1 LNIGEKLKTALI
13 FLVVV
18 LVCGL
23 LIYFVHEGIQKQNIN
38 EQKIESSAQEIQV
51 YTIGFENTEQQIRN
65 EQIQSEKKCSDKESE
80 TCIREDGCTGHKD
93 CYNGHWTQC
102 IVEQICKPNRTVLCQ
117 FNSCSFGFR
126 TCNACG
132 TAWGDCISR

>member
-1 LNIGEKLKTALI
+1 MNIGEKLKTTII

-18 LVCGL
+18 LACGL
-23 LIYFVHEGIQKQNIN
+23 LIYFMHEGVQKQDII
-38 EQKIESSAQEIQV
+38 EQEIDSSAQKTQV
-51 YTIGFENTEQQIRN
+51 YKIGFENTEQQIKN
-65 EQIQSEKKCSDKESE
+65 EQTQNGQICNDKESE
-80 TCIREDGCTGHKD
+80 TCVREDGCIGHKD
-93 CYNGHWTQC
+93 CYNGHWTEC

-132 TAWGDCISR
+132 TAWGECTSK